1 MTYDVPPAPR
11 DYVPP
16 PKPPIRTDADRR
28 RFGMAVIAFGIVF
41 FIGSFIY
48 GRSSTTMTAGQ
59 AFVATFPLF
68 LIFAA
73 IGGAIW
79 KQGAEGIGP
88 MVAYLAA
95 AVGACG
101 AVAAWLWGK

>member
-1 MTYDVPPAPR
+1 MSYEIPPAPHE
-11 DYVPP
+11 YVSP
-16 PKPPIRTDADRR
+16 PKRPQRTPADYARM
-28 RFGMAVIAFGIVF
+28 GKIIIAVGTLI
-41 FIGSFIY
+41 FIGGFAYAARGS
-48 GRSSTTMTAGQ
+48 TMTSQQ
-59 AFVATFPLF
+59 AFIAMVPLF

-73 IGGAIW
+73 FGGAIW

-88 MVAYLAA
+88 MVAYLSA